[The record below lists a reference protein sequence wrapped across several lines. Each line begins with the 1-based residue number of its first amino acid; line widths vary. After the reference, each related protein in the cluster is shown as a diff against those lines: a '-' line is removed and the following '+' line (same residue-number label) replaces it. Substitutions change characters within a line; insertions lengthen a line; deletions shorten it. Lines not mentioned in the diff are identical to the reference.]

1 MTSGDDF
8 KGEDSPSEFRGSQLP
23 SVRLGEREREVLEVL
38 WSEGSA
44 TVQQVTERLKAS
56 LAYTTVMTTLDRLFK
71 KGLLLR
77 EKRDRAFLYRPALTP
92 DALEHNR
99 AGAMVRRFFSDSQVN
114 QDVLLSCLVDAVQ
127 SYDAELLSR
136 LEEKVRLAKQQ
147 ASRDSATSEGGDE
160 QS

>member
-1 MTSGDDF
+1 MPPGDDF
-8 KGEDSPSEFRGSQLP
+8 RSVDSHGELHNSRHI

-44 TVQQVTERLKAS
+44 TVQQVTERLRTS

-99 AGAMVRRFFSDSQVN
+99 ADAMVRRFFSDSQVN
-114 QDVLLSCLVDAVQ
+114 DDVLLSCLVDAVQ
-127 SYDAELLSR
+127 SYDSELLCK
-136 LEEKVRLAKQQ
+136 LEEKVRLAKEQM
-147 ASRDSATSEGGDE
+147 SLESTGTEGGRE
-160 QS
+160 